1 MTTPVTT
8 PRIMINPYDEVPYP
22 NYAYSYTHPDTLATL
37 ATLLSLT
44 PAPVDRC
51 RVLELGCA
59 SGGNLIPMAQT
70 LPDSEFVGLD
80 YSGQQIAVGRAAI
93 SALDLCNIT
102 LKQLDIRDI
111 ATHEPGEFDYIIVHG
126 IFSWVPPE
134 VQAAIFETCRRNLA
148 PNGVAY
154 VSYNTYPGWHM
165 LGAIREMMLYHTRDV
180 TEPTMKAAQAR
191 ALLDFLVE
199 SIPADDGPSKTSNPH
214 GSLLNAYGGFLQLEM
229 SRLKTNTDN
238 YLLHD
243 ELEDVNDPIYFY
255 QFAERA
261 ARHDLQYLTEVDFS
275 TVLPISFPPDVSA
288 NLFKLARDVIEMEQ
302 YMDFLRNRTFRK
314 TLLVHADVTVNR
326 TLRPDRLM
334 NLHIASR
341 AQAVS
346 EQPDLTSLGVEKF
359 RSADG
364 ATLSVDQPVTKVAMT
379 HLRSI
384 WPQAI
389 HFNDLL
395 AASRAQ
401 LGLDPSPDRSAMDAQ
416 ALAANLLKAYAYSGN
431 LVELHVHPARFT
443 TEVSARPVASP
454 WARLQADEPGQI
466 TNLRHERV
474 ELDEMARF
482 LLRHLDGTRDR
493 AALFD
498 IVAKPLREGRLV
510 VRQDDQPVEDPT
522 QAEAILT
529 EELATNLRWLAQ
541 AALLIE

>member
-1 MTTPVTT
+1 
-8 PRIMINPYDEVPYP
+8 MINPYDEVPYP
-22 NYAYSYTHPDTLATL
+22 NYAYSYTHPDALATL

-44 PAPVDRC
+44 PTPVDRC

-59 SGGNLIPMAQT
+59 SGGNLIPMAHT
-70 LPDSEFVGLD
+70 LPDSEFIGLD
-80 YSGQQIAVGRAAI
+80 YSGQQIAAGRAAI
-93 SALDLCNIT
+93 SALDLCNVT
-102 LKQLDIRDI
+102 LKQLDIRNI
-111 ATHEPGEFDYIIVHG
+111 ATHDLGEFDYIIVHG
-126 IFSWVPPE
+126 IFSWVPPD

-180 TEPTMKAAQAR
+180 SEPSMKAAQAR

-199 SIPADDGPSKTSNPH
+199 SIPAEGNPH
-214 GSLLNAYGGFLQLEM
+214 GNLLGAYGGFLQLEM
-229 SRLKTNTDN
+229 NRMKTNTDN

-243 ELEDVNDPIYFY
+243 ELEDVNDPIYFH

-261 ARHDLQYLTEVDFS
+261 AQHGLQYLTEVDFS
-275 TVLPISFPPDVSA
+275 TVLPMSFPPDVSA
-288 NLFKLARDVIEMEQ
+288 NLFKLARNVIEMEQ
-302 YMDFLRNRTFRK
+302 YMDFLRNRAFRK
-314 TLLVHADVTVNR
+314 TLLVHADVPVNR

-346 EQPDLTSLGVEKF
+346 DQPDLASLGVEKF

-364 ATLSVDQPVTKVAMT
+364 ATLSTDHPVTKVAMT
-379 HLRSI
+379 QLRAL

-389 HFNDLL
+389 HFTELL
-395 AASRAQ
+395 AAARTQ
-401 LGLDPSPDRSAMDAQ
+401 LGLDVSPEKSAIDAQ

-431 LVELHVHPARFT
+431 LVELHIHPARFT
-443 TEVSARPVASP
+443 TEVSVCPLASP

-493 AALFD
+493 AALFN
-498 IVAKPLREGRLV
+498 IVAKPLRDGTLV
-510 VRQDDQPVEDPT
+510 VRQNDQPVEDIA
-522 QAEAILT
+522 QAEAILA
-529 EELATNLRWLAQ
+529 EELATNLHWLAH
-541 AALLIE
+541 AALLVR

>member
-1 MTTPVTT
+1 
-8 PRIMINPYDEVPYP
+8 MINPYDQVPYP

-59 SGGNLIPMAQT
+59 SGGNLIPMAYT
-70 LPDSEFVGLD
+70 LPASEFVGLD
-80 YSGQQIAVGRAAI
+80 YSGQQIAAGQAV
-93 SALDLCNIT
+93 SSTLDLRNIT
-102 LKQLDIRDI
+102 FKQLDIRDI
-111 ATHEPGEFDYIIVHG
+111 ATHDLGEFDYIIVHG
-126 IFSWVPPE
+126 IFSWVPPD
-134 VQAAIFETCRRNLA
+134 VQAAIFETCRCNLA

-154 VSYNTYPGWHM
+154 ISYNTYPGWHM

-180 TEPTMKAAQAR
+180 SEPSMQAAQAR

-199 SIPADDGPSKTSNPH
+199 SIPSEGNPH
-214 GSLLNAYGGFLQLEM
+214 GSLLGTYGGFLRLEM
-229 SRLKTNTDN
+229 DRMKTNTDN

-243 ELEDVNDPIYFY
+243 ELEDINEPIYFHE
-255 QFAERA
+255 FAERA
-261 ARHDLQYLTEVDFS
+261 AQHGLQYLTEVDFS
-275 TVLPISFPPDVSA
+275 TVLPMSFPPPVSA

-314 TLLVHADVTVNR
+314 TLLVHAAVNVHR
-326 TLRPDRLM
+326 MLRPDRLM
-334 NLHIASR
+334 NLYLASR

-346 EQPDLTSLGVEKF
+346 ESPDLTSLGVEKF

-364 ATLSVDQPVTKVAMT
+364 ATLTTDHPVTKVAMT
-379 HLRSI
+379 QLRAR
-384 WPQAI
+384 WPQAM
-389 HFNDLL
+389 HFSDLL
-395 AASRAQ
+395 AAARTQ
-401 LGLDPSPDRSAMDAQ
+401 LGLDPSSEKSAIDAQ

-443 TEVSARPVASP
+443 TDVSACPRASP

-493 AALFD
+493 AALFNV
-498 IVAKPLREGRLV
+498 VAKPLRDGTLV
-510 VRQDDQPVEDPT
+510 VRQGDQPVEDLA
-522 QAEAILT
+522 QAEAILA
-529 EELATNLRWLAQ
+529 EELDTNLHWLAQ
-541 AALLIE
+541 VALLVE

>member
-1 MTTPVTT
+1 ML
-8 PRIMINPYDEVPYP
+8 NPYDEVPYP

-59 SGGNLIPMAQT
+59 GGGNLIPMAQT
-70 LPDSEFVGLD
+70 LPDCEFVGLD
-80 YSGQQIAVGRAAI
+80 YSGQQIAAGRAAI
-93 SALDLCNIT
+93 SALDLRNVT

-111 ATHEPGEFDYIIVHG
+111 ATHDLGQFDYIIVHG
-126 IFSWVPPE
+126 IFSWVPPD

-148 PNGVAY
+148 PGGVAY

-165 LGAIREMMLYHTRDV
+165 LGAIREMMLFHTRDV
-180 TEPTMKAAQAR
+180 NEPAMKAAQAR

-199 SIPADDGPSKTSNPH
+199 SIPADRNPQ
-214 GSLLNAYGGFLQLEM
+214 GNLLGAYSDFLQLEM
-229 SRLKTNTDN
+229 NRLKTNTDN

-261 ARHDLQYLTEVDFS
+261 VQHGLQYLTEVEFS
-275 TVLPISFPPDVSA
+275 TVLPMSFPPDVSA

-314 TLLVHADVTVNR
+314 TLLVHDGVTVNR

-341 AQAVS
+341 AQAVN
-346 EQPDLTSLGVEKF
+346 EQPDLTSPGVEKF
-359 RSADG
+359 RSGDG
-364 ATLSVDQPVTKVAMT
+364 ATLTTDHPVTKVAMMQ
-379 HLRSI
+379 LRAA

-389 HFNDLL
+389 HFADLL
-395 AASRAQ
+395 AAARTQ
-401 LGLDPSPDRSAMDAQ
+401 LGLAASPEKSAIDAQ

-431 LVELHVHPARFT
+431 LVELHVHPARFI
-443 TEVSARPVASP
+443 TEISERPVASP

-474 ELDEMARF
+474 ELDDMARF
-482 LLRHLDGTRDR
+482 LLRQLDGTRDR

-498 IVAKPLREGRLV
+498 SVAKPLRAGTLV
-510 VRQDDQPVEDPT
+510 LRQNDAPVPDPA
-522 QAEAILT
+522 QAEAILA
-529 EELATNLRWLAQ
+529 EELDTTLRWLAY
-541 AALLIE
+541 AALLVG

>member
-1 MTTPVTT
+1 
-8 PRIMINPYDEVPYP
+8 MINPYDEVPYP

-37 ATLLSLT
+37 ATLLSLS
-44 PAPVDRC
+44 PAPVDHC

-59 SGGNLIPMAQT
+59 SGGNLIPMALA

-93 SALDLCNIT
+93 SALDLGNVT

-111 ATHEPGEFDYIIVHG
+111 DTHTLGEFDYIIVHG
-126 IFSWVPPE
+126 IFSWVQPD

-154 VSYNTYPGWHM
+154 ISYNTYPGWHM

-180 TEPTMKAAQAR
+180 SEPSMKAAQAR

-199 SIPADDGPSKTSNPH
+199 SIPAEGNPH
-214 GSLLNAYGGFLQLEM
+214 GSLLGAYGGFLQLEM
-229 SRLKTNTDN
+229 NRMKTNTDN

-243 ELEDVNDPIYFY
+243 ELEDVNEPIYFY

-261 ARHDLQYLTEVDFS
+261 AQHGLQYLTEVDFN
-275 TVLPISFPPDVSA
+275 TVLPMSFPPPVSA

-314 TLLVHADVTVNR
+314 TLLVHADVSVNR

-334 NLHIASR
+334 GMYLASR

-346 EQPDLTSLGVEKF
+346 DQPDLTSLNVEKF

-364 ATLSVDQPVTKVAMT
+364 ATLSTDHPVTKVAMT
-379 HLRSI
+379 HLRAV

-395 AASRAQ
+395 IAARTQ
-401 LGLDPSPDRSAMDAQ
+401 LGLDPSPEKSAIDAQ
-416 ALAANLLKAYAYSGN
+416 ALAANLLKAYAYSSN
-431 LVELHVHPARFT
+431 LIELHVYPARFT
-443 TEVSARPVASP
+443 TEVSERPVASP

-474 ELDEMARF
+474 ELDEMGRF

-493 AALFD
+493 AALFEGM
-498 IVAKPLREGRLV
+498 AKPLREGTLV
-510 VRQDDQPVEDPT
+510 VRQNDQPVEDPA
-522 QAEAILT
+522 QAEAVLA
-529 EELATNLRWLAQ
+529 EELDINLQWLAH
-541 AALLIE
+541 AALLVS